1 MSSSEQPST
10 AQSTVS
16 FSKWLRYPA
25 SLISYVFHP
34 LFVPIFVVYFLIYIH
49 PTTFT
54 GFSAGQKLQTLI
66 IVIINL
72 SVYPLLTVLLLKAVK
87 FIDSLFLKTQKDRII
102 PYIACGIFFFW
113 AYTVFKEQ
121 DRYPNALISYVLG
134 LFIASSAAL
143 LANIYCKVSMHA
155 IGVGGWLGF
164 FWVLMI
170 NNSMLMSWPLSLV
183 ILITGM
189 VCTAR
194 MILKVHP
201 PFEIYLGLVIGLA
214 TQIAASYF
222 V

>member
-34 LFVPIFVVYFLIYIH
+34 LFVPIFVVYFLIYIQ
-49 PTTFT
+49 PTAFT

-194 MILKVHP
+194 MVLKAHP